1 MANATIT
8 RLCPFCEA
16 CCGLVVEFNPASRQV
31 VSIKGDK
38 DNPFS
43 QGFLCPKSQ
52 GLRLLDEDPDRL
64 RQPLVRRGRDFVET
78 DLDSAID
85 EAASAIRA
93 IREKHGNDA
102 LGLYIG
108 NPVAHNL
115 GLVIYGGIF
124 ALTLPSRNMGT
135 AGSIDHIAKVVSST
149 ELFGSE
155 ALIPVPDI
163 DRTDFLLVI
172 GANPMVSNGSL
183 VTAPGWPRR
192 LEALKA
198 RGGKLVVIDPRRS
211 ETAEVADRHIA
222 IQPGGDVF
230 LLLAL
235 VQVLYAEN
243 LIAIGELSDIVDGV
257 DELQSLVA
265 PFSPESV
272 AGRTGVDSGAIRKLA
287 RDMASAKS
295 AVAYGRIGTSAQKF
309 GTLTSWLIDVVNI
322 LTGNLDREGGAMF
335 PLPVTPALIYNQTY
349 VDGVAPNNRWRT
361 RVKGLPEVSG
371 FSPVA
376 TLPDEILTPGEGQ
389 IRAML
394 TLCGNPVR
402 SSPNSARY
410 AEALASLK
418 FMASID
424 LYLNETT
431 RFAKVILPPSGHLE
445 QVHYPPFSPP
455 YMVRSYAK
463 WDCAAFPA
471 ESAGDGEILL
481 QLNARILG
489 IEPAALEEQALQGM
503 IAQTLAADGELATR
517 LSVAECFDAVAV
529 HQGPARFIDLLIRTG
544 PFGDRFG
551 ARPGGLTLSKLQEM
565 PHGID
570 LGPMVPRLRNAIVT
584 PERKIR
590 LVPPLMKQGMAPLQG
605 ELERKVAPSTLLL
618 VGRRHLRSNNS
629 WMHNVSALAKGPD
642 RSFLE
647 IHPDDARDR
656 QIADGAAVRISSRKG
671 AIQVT
676 ARITDSVKPGV
687 ITLPHGHDHRDNGTR
702 MTVAARMSGAN
713 FNALTDEDEWDSLS
727 GIAVLNGIPVE
738 VAPLRAGDR
747 LSPK

>member
-1 MANATIT
+1 MTSETIT

-16 CCGLVVEFNPASRQV
+16 CCGLVVEVDSASRQV
-31 VSIKGDK
+31 ISIKGDK

-52 GLRLLDEDPDRL
+52 GLRLLDKDPDRL
-64 RQPLVRRGRDFVET
+64 RRPLVRRGRDFVET

-85 EAASAIRA
+85 EAAAAIRT
-93 IREKHGNDA
+93 IREQHGSDA

-211 ETAEVADRHIA
+211 ETAEMADQHLA
-222 IQPGGDVF
+222 IRPGTDVF

-235 VQVLYAEN
+235 VRVLFAEG
-243 LIAIGELSDIVDGV
+243 LVAIGALGEITDGIAELA
-257 DELQSLVA
+257 SLVE
-265 PFSPESV
+265 PFSPEAV
-272 AGRTGVDSGAIRKLA
+272 AEKTGVAAQAIRQLA
-287 RDMASAKS
+287 RDLTGAKS
-295 AVAYGRIGTSAQKF
+295 AAAYGRIGTTAQKF

-349 VDGVAPNNRWRT
+349 ADGTAPNNRWRS

-371 FSPVA
+371 FTPVA

-389 IRAML
+389 VRAML

-424 LYLNETT
+424 IYLNETT
-431 RFAKVILPPSGHLE
+431 RFANVILPPSGHLE

-463 WDCAAFPA
+463 WDEAAFPG
-471 ESAGDGEILL
+471 ESPGDGDILL

-489 IEPAALEEQALQGM
+489 IDPAALEEQALHGM
-503 IAQTLAADGELATR
+503 IAQTLAADSDLTART
-517 LSVAECFDAVAV
+517 SAAACFEAVAV
-529 HQGPARFIDLLIRTG
+529 HDGPARFIDFLIRCG

-551 ARPGGLTLSKLQEM
+551 ARPDGLTLSYLQEM

-570 LGPMVPRLRNAIVT
+570 LGPMVPRLRDAIAT
-584 PERKIR
+584 PERRIR
-590 LVPPLMKQGMAPLQG
+590 LVPHLMKKGLAALPD
-605 ELERKVAPSTLLL
+605 ELKREASSSALLL
-618 VGRRHLRSNNS
+618 IGRRHLRSNNS
-629 WMHNVSALAKGPD
+629 WMHNVAALAKGPD

-656 QIADGAAVRISSRKG
+656 QIADGATVRVTSHKG
-671 AIQVT
+671 EIHVT
-676 ARITDSVKPGV
+676 ARITDCVKPGV
-687 ITLPHGHDHRDNGTR
+687 ITLPHGHDHRDKDAR
-702 MTVAARMSGAN
+702 MAVAARMAGAN
-713 FNALTDEDEWDSLS
+713 FNALTDADEWDSLS

-738 VAPLRAGDR
+738 VVALRD
-747 LSPK
+747 

>member
-1 MANATIT
+1 MANRTVT

-16 CCGLVVEFNPASRQV
+16 CCGLVVEVDPARRAVISV
-31 VSIKGDK
+31 KGDK

-43 QGFLCPKSQ
+43 KGFLCPKSQ

-64 RQPLVRRGRDFVET
+64 RKPLVRRGSDFVET
-78 DLDSAID
+78 DFDSALD
-85 EAASAIRA
+85 EAAGAIRA
-93 IREKHGNDA
+93 IRDQHGQDA

-124 ALTLPSRNMGT
+124 AQTLPSRNMGT

-183 VTAPGWPRR
+183 ATAPDWPRR
-192 LEALKA
+192 VKALRA

-211 ETAEVADRHIA
+211 ETAEVADGHIA
-222 IQPGGDVF
+222 IRPGADVF

-235 VQVLYAEN
+235 VHVLFAEG
-243 LIAIGELSDIVDGV
+243 LVKVGALADIIEGI
-257 DELQSLVA
+257 DELRNLVA
-265 PFSPESV
+265 PFSPRAV
-272 AGRTGVDSGAIRKLA
+272 AGRTGVDAAVIVQLA
-287 RDMASAKS
+287 RDFAGAKS
-295 AVAYGRIGTSAQKF
+295 AAAYGRIGTTAQKF

-335 PLPVTPALIYNQTY
+335 PLSVTPALIYNQTY
-349 VDGVAPNNRWRT
+349 ADGIAPNNRWRT

-371 FSPVA
+371 FTPVA

-389 IRAML
+389 VRAML

-410 AEALASLK
+410 ADALASLD

-431 RFAKVILPPSGHLE
+431 RFANVILPPSGHLE

-463 WDCAAFPA
+463 WDDAAFPA
-471 ESAGDGEILL
+471 QSPGDGDILL

-489 IEPAALEEQALQGM
+489 IDPAALEEQALHTM
-503 IAQTLAADGELATR
+503 IAQTLAANGELAAR
-517 LSVAECFDAVAV
+517 ISAADCFDAVAI
-529 HQGPARFIDLLIRTG
+529 HEGPARFIDLLIRTG
-544 PFGDRFG
+544 PFGDGFG
-551 ARPGGLTLSKLQEM
+551 ARPDGMTLSRLQDM

-570 LGPMVPRLRNAIVT
+570 LGAMVPRLREAIAT
-584 PERKIR
+584 PGRTIR
-590 LVPPLMKQGMAPLQG
+590 LVPPLMKKGLSALEG
-605 ELERKVAPSTLLL
+605 EVKRDVSPSALLL
-618 VGRRHLRSNNS
+618 IGRRHLRSNNS
-629 WMHNVSALAKGPD
+629 WMHNVAALSKGPD

-656 QIADGAAVRISSRKG
+656 QIADGSTVRVSSPTGEILVAAR
-671 AIQVT
+671 VT
-676 ARITDSVKPGV
+676 DCVKPGV
-687 ITLPHGHDHRDNGTR
+687 ITLPHGHDHRDKDTR
-702 MTVAARMSGAN
+702 MTVASRMSGAN
-713 FNALTDEDEWDSLS
+713 FNALTDADEWDSLS
-727 GIAVLNGIPVE
+727 GIAVLNGISVE
-738 VAPLRAGDR
+738 VAPL
-747 LSPK
+747 

>member
-1 MANATIT
+1 MATQTLT

-16 CCGLVVEFNPASRQV
+16 CCGLIVEVDPANRQV
-31 VSIKGDK
+31 MSIKGDK
-38 DNPFS
+38 DNPLS

-52 GLRLLDEDPDRL
+52 GLKLLDEDPDRL
-64 RQPLVRRGRDFVET
+64 RKPLVRRGRDFIET
-78 DLDSAID
+78 DLDSALD

-192 LEALKA
+192 LEALRR

-211 ETAEVADRHIA
+211 ETAEVADQHLA
-222 IQPGGDVF
+222 IRPGTDVF
-230 LLLAL
+230 LLLSIVHILLAEELVSIGAL
-235 VQVLYAEN
+235 E
-243 LIAIGELSDIVDGV
+243 DITDGV
-257 DELQSLVA
+257 AELTSLA
-265 PFSPESV
+265 EPFSPEMV
-272 AGRTGVDSGAIRKLA
+272 ASRTGVEAEAIRQLA
-287 RDMASAKS
+287 RDFAKAKS
-295 AVAYGRIGTSAQKF
+295 AVAYGRIGTTAQKF

-322 LTGNLDREGGAMF
+322 LTGNLDRAGGAMF

-349 VDGVAPNNRWRT
+349 ADGTAPNNRWRS

-371 FSPVA
+371 FTPVA
-376 TLPDEILTPGEGQ
+376 TLPDEILTPGDGQ
-389 IRAML
+389 VRAML

-402 SSPNSARY
+402 SNPNSARY
-410 AEALASLK
+410 AEALASLD

-424 LYLNETT
+424 IYLNETT
-431 RFAKVILPPSGHLE
+431 RFANVILPPSGHLE

-463 WDCAAFPA
+463 WDEAAFA
-471 ESAGDGEILL
+471 EEAPGDGDILL
-481 QLNARILG
+481 KLNAKILG
-489 IEPAALEEQALQGM
+489 IDPLALEEQALQGM
-503 IAQTLAADGELATR
+503 IAQFLAADSELATR
-517 LSVAECFDAVAV
+517 ISAAACFEAVAV
-529 HQGPARFIDLLIRTG
+529 HHGPARFIDLLIRSG

-551 ARPGGLTLSKLQEM
+551 AKPDGLTLARLQGL

-570 LGPMVPRLRNAIVT
+570 LGPMVPRLRDVIAT
-584 PERKIR
+584 PERRIR
-590 LVPPLMKQGMAPLQG
+590 LVPNLMQRGLV
-605 ELERKVAPSTLLL
+605 ELRDEMKRETSLSALLL
-618 VGRRHLRSNNS
+618 IGRRHLRSNNS
-629 WMHNVSALAKGPD
+629 WMHNVAALAKGPD

-656 QIADGAAVRISSRKG
+656 QIIDGATVRITSGKG
-671 AIQVT
+671 EIHVT
-676 ARITDSVKPGV
+676 ARITDAVKPGA
-687 ITLPHGHDHRDNGTR
+687 ITLPHGHDHRDEGAR
-702 MTVAARMSGAN
+702 MSVAARMIGAN
-713 FNALTDEDEWDSLS
+713 FNALTDENEWDSLS
-727 GIAVLNGIPVE
+727 GIAVLNGISVE
-738 VAPLRAGDR
+738 VVALQD
-747 LSPK
+747 

>member
-1 MANATIT
+1 MGDRALNNRKIT

-16 CCGLVVEFNPASRQV
+16 CCGLVVEVNSASRQV
-31 VSIKGDK
+31 ISIKGDK

-43 QGFLCPKSQ
+43 KGFLCPKSQ
-52 GLRLLDEDPDRL
+52 GLRLLEDDPDRL
-64 RQPLVRRGRDFVET
+64 RRPLVRRGKDFVET
-78 DLDSAID
+78 DIDSALD
-85 EAASAIRA
+85 EAATAIRKT
-93 IREKHGNDA
+93 REKCGNDA

-163 DRTDFLLVI
+163 DRTDYLLVI

-192 LEALKA
+192 LEALRA

-211 ETAEVADRHIA
+211 ETAEVADSHIA
-222 IQPGGDVF
+222 IQPGSDVF

-235 VQVLYAEN
+235 VNVLYAEN
-243 LIAIGELSDIVDGV
+243 LVSIGTLADITKGV
-257 DELQSLVA
+257 DDLRNLVA
-265 PFSPESV
+265 PFSPASV
-272 AGRTGVDSGAIRKLA
+272 AEKTGVDAEVIHRLA
-287 RDMASAKS
+287 REIAKAKS
-295 AVAYGRIGTSAQKF
+295 AVAYGRIGTTAQKF

-349 VDGVAPNNRWRT
+349 VDGIAPNNRWRT

-410 AEALASLK
+410 AEALASLD

-431 RFAKVILPPSGHLE
+431 RFANVILPPSGHLE

-463 WDCAAFPA
+463 WDGAAFP
-471 ESAGDGEILL
+471 EETPGDGELL
-481 QLNARILG
+481 LRLNARILG
-489 IEPAALEEQALQGM
+489 IEPAALEEQALKGM
-503 IAQTLAADGELATR
+503 IAQTLAADAELAEQI
-517 LSVAECFDAVAV
+517 SPADCFNAVAV
-529 HQGPARFIDLLIRTG
+529 HQGPARFIDLLIRCG

-551 ARPGGLTLSKLQEM
+551 ARADGLTLTRLQEM

-570 LGPMVPRLRNAIVT
+570 LGPMIPRLRETIT
-584 PERKIR
+584 TTDRFIQ
-590 LVPPLMKQGMAPLQG
+590 LVPPLMKQGLASLRD
-605 ELERKVAPSTLLL
+605 ELTRQVSDSTLLL

-629 WMHNVSALAKGPD
+629 WMHNIGALAKGPD

-656 QIADGAAVRISSRKG
+656 QIFDGATVLIRSRKG
-671 AIQVT
+671 QIQVT
-676 ARITDSVKPGV
+676 ARITDRIKQGV
-687 ITLPHGHDHRDNGTR
+687 ITLPHGHDHGDDSTR
-702 MTVAARMSGAN
+702 MSVAAKMPGAN

-727 GIAVLNGIPVE
+727 GIAVLTGIPVE
-738 VAPLRAGDR
+738 VALQ
-747 LSPK
+747 

>member
-1 MANATIT
+1 MANQTVT

-16 CCGLVVEFNPASRQV
+16 CCGLVVEVDPARRQV

-64 RQPLVRRGRDFVET
+64 RQPLVRRGTDFVET
-78 DLDSAID
+78 DLDSALD

-93 IREKHGNDA
+93 IRAKRGNDA

-192 LEALKA
+192 LEALNA

-211 ETAEVADRHIA
+211 ETAELADSHIA
-222 IQPGGDVF
+222 IQPGSDVF

-235 VQVLYAEN
+235 VHVLYADN
-243 LIAIGELSDIVDGV
+243 LVAIGELSDIIEGV

-272 AGRTGVDSGAIRKLA
+272 AERTGVDAGAIRRLA
-287 RDMASAKS
+287 REIAAAKS
-295 AVAYGRIGTSAQKF
+295 AVAYGRIGTTAQKF

-402 SSPNSARY
+402 SSPNSVRY
-410 AEALASLK
+410 AEALASLE

-431 RFAKVILPPSGHLE
+431 RFANVILPPSGHLE

-463 WDCAAFPA
+463 WDGAAFPA

-489 IEPAALEEQALQGM
+489 VEPAALEEQALQGM
-503 IAQTLAADGELATR
+503 IAQTLGADGELAAR
-517 LSVAECFDAVAV
+517 LSVAECFDAVAI
-529 HQGPARFIDLLIRTG
+529 HEGPARFIDLLIRTG

-551 ARPGGLTLSKLQEM
+551 ARPDGLTLSRLQEM

-570 LGPMVPRLRNAIVT
+570 LGPMVPRLRKAIVT
-584 PERKIR
+584 PGRKIR
-590 LVPPLMKQGMAPLQG
+590 LVPSLMKKGMASLQD
-605 ELERKVAPSTLLL
+605 ELKSKVSPSTLLL

-629 WMHNVSALAKGPD
+629 WMHNVAALAKGPD

-647 IHPDDARDR
+647 IHPDDAHAR
-656 QIADGAAVRISSRKG
+656 QIADGAAVHISSRKG

-702 MTVAARMSGAN
+702 MTIAARMSGAN

-727 GIAVLNGIPVE
+727 GIAVLNGIAVE
-738 VAPLRAGDR
+738 VVPD
-747 LSPK
+747 

>member
-1 MANATIT
+1 MANQTVT

-16 CCGLVVEFNPASRQV
+16 CCGLVVEVDPARRQV

-64 RQPLVRRGRDFVET
+64 RQPLVRRGTDFVET
-78 DLDSAID
+78 DLDSALD

-93 IREKHGNDA
+93 IRAKRGNDA

-192 LEALKA
+192 LEALNA

-211 ETAEVADRHIA
+211 ETAELADSHIA
-222 IQPGGDVF
+222 IQPGSDVF

-235 VQVLYAEN
+235 VHVLYADN
-243 LIAIGELSDIVDGV
+243 LVAIGELSDIIEGV
-257 DELQSLVA
+257 DELQSLIA

-272 AGRTGVDSGAIRKLA
+272 AERTGVDAGAIRRLA
-287 RDMASAKS
+287 REIAAAKS
-295 AVAYGRIGTSAQKF
+295 AVAYGRIGTTAQKF

-402 SSPNSARY
+402 SSPNSVRY
-410 AEALASLK
+410 AEALASLE

-431 RFAKVILPPSGHLE
+431 RFANVILPPSGHLE

-463 WDCAAFPA
+463 WDGAAFPA

-489 IEPAALEEQALQGM
+489 VEPAALEEQALQGM
-503 IAQTLAADGELATR
+503 IAQTLGADGELAAR
-517 LSVAECFDAVAV
+517 LSVAECFDAVAI
-529 HQGPARFIDLLIRTG
+529 HEGPARFIDLLIRTG

-551 ARPGGLTLSKLQEM
+551 ARPDGLTLSRLQEM

-570 LGPMVPRLRNAIVT
+570 LGPMVPRLRKAIVT
-584 PERKIR
+584 PGRKIR
-590 LVPPLMKQGMAPLQG
+590 LVPSLMKKGMASLQD
-605 ELERKVAPSTLLL
+605 ELKSKVSPSTLLL

-629 WMHNVSALAKGPD
+629 WMHNVAALAKGPD

-647 IHPDDARDR
+647 IHPDDAHAR
-656 QIADGAAVRISSRKG
+656 QIADGAAVHISSRKG

-702 MTVAARMSGAN
+702 MTIAARMSGAN

-727 GIAVLNGIPVE
+727 GIAVLNGIAVE
-738 VAPLRAGDR
+738 VVPD
-747 LSPK
+747 

>member
-1 MANATIT
+1 MANRTIT

-16 CCGLVVEFNPASRQV
+16 CCGLVVEVDEASRQV
-31 VSIKGDK
+31 VSIKGDR

-43 QGFLCPKSQ
+43 KGFLCPKSQ

-64 RQPLVRRGRDFVET
+64 RKPLVRRGTDFVET
-78 DLDSAID
+78 DLDSALD
-85 EAASAIRA
+85 EAASALRA
-93 IREKHGNDA
+93 IRDRHGNDA

-135 AGSIDHIAKVVSST
+135 AGSIDHIAKVVSSV

-198 RGGKLVVIDPRRS
+198 RGGRLVVVDPRRS
-211 ETAEVADRHIA
+211 ETAEVADSHIA
-222 IQPGGDVF
+222 IRPGSDVF

-235 VQVLYAEN
+235 VHVLFAE
-243 LIAIGELSDIVDGV
+243 G
-257 DELQSLVA
+257 LVA
-265 PFSPESV
+265 VGALADITDGLAEMQDLAAPYAPECV
-272 AGRTGVDSGAIRKLA
+272 AAETGVEAAVIRQLA
-287 RDMASAKS
+287 RDLAGAGA
-295 AVAYGRIGTSAQKF
+295 AVAYGRIGTTAQKF

-322 LTGNLDREGGAMF
+322 LTGNLDRAGGAMF

-349 VDGVAPNNRWRT
+349 AEGVAPNNRWRS

-371 FSPVA
+371 FTPVA
-376 TLPDEILTPGEGQ
+376 TLPDEILTPGAGQ
-389 IRAML
+389 VRAML
-394 TLCGNPVR
+394 TLCGNPAR

-410 AEALASLK
+410 AEALASLE

-424 LYLNETT
+424 IYLNETT
-431 RFAKVILPPSGHLE
+431 RFANVILPPSGHLE

-463 WDCAAFPA
+463 WDHAAFAADSP
-471 ESAGDGEILL
+471 GDGEILL
-481 QLNARILG
+481 RLNARILG
-489 IEPAALEEQALQGM
+489 LAPEALEEQALQGM
-503 IAQTLAADGELATR
+503 IVQALAADGELAAR
-517 LSVAECFDAVAV
+517 MSVADCFDEVAV
-529 HQGPARFIDLLIRTG
+529 HHGPARFIDFLIRSG

-551 ARPGGLTLSKLQEM
+551 ARPDGLTLARLQEM
-565 PHGID
+565 PHGVD
-570 LGPMVPRLRNAIVT
+570 LGPMVPRLRAALAT
-584 PERKIR
+584 PERRIR
-590 LVPPLMKQGMAPLQG
+590 LVPALMKQGMAALQA
-605 ELERKVAPSTLLL
+605 EREPVASPSALLL
-618 VGRRHLRSNNS
+618 IGLRHLRSNNS
-629 WMHNVSALAKGPD
+629 WMHNIAALAKGPD
-642 RSFLE
+642 RSCLE

-656 QIADGAAVRISSRKG
+656 QIADGALVRIATRKG
-671 AIQVT
+671 AIEVT
-676 ARITDSVKPGV
+676 ASISSRVRPGV
-687 ITLPHGHDHRDNGTR
+687 VSLPHGHGHGDPGTR
-702 MTVAARMSGAN
+702 MAVAARMGGAN
-713 FNALTDEDEWDSLS
+713 FNALTDEDEWDRLS

-738 VAPLRAGDR
+738 VTPL
-747 LSPK
+747 

>member
-1 MANATIT
+1 MANQTVT

-16 CCGLVVEFNPASRQV
+16 CCGLVVEVDPARRQV

-64 RQPLVRRGRDFVET
+64 RQPLVRRGTDFVET
-78 DLDSAID
+78 DLDSALD

-93 IREKHGNDA
+93 IRAKRGNDA

-211 ETAEVADRHIA
+211 ETAEVADSHIA
-222 IQPGGDVF
+222 IQPGSDVF

-235 VQVLYAEN
+235 VHVLYADN
-243 LIAIGELSDIVDGV
+243 LVAIGELSDIIEGV

-272 AGRTGVDSGAIRKLA
+272 AERTGVDAGAIRKLA
-287 RDMASAKS
+287 REMAAAKS
-295 AVAYGRIGTSAQKF
+295 AVAYGRIGTTAQKF

-402 SSPNSARY
+402 SSPNSVRY
-410 AEALASLK
+410 AEALASLE

-431 RFAKVILPPSGHLE
+431 RFANVILPPSGHLE

-463 WDCAAFPA
+463 WDGAAFPA

-503 IAQTLAADGELATR
+503 IAQTLGADGELAAR
-517 LSVAECFDAVAV
+517 LSVAECFDAVAI
-529 HQGPARFIDLLIRTG
+529 HEGPARFIDLLIRTG

-551 ARPGGLTLSKLQEM
+551 ARPDGLTLSRLQEM

-570 LGPMVPRLRNAIVT
+570 LGPMVPRLRKAIVT
-584 PERKIR
+584 PGRKIR
-590 LVPPLMKQGMAPLQG
+590 LVPPLMKKGMASLQD

-629 WMHNVSALAKGPD
+629 WMHNVAALAKGPD

-647 IHPDDARDR
+647 IHPDDAHAR
-656 QIADGAAVRISSRKG
+656 QIADGAAVHISSPKG

-702 MTVAARMSGAN
+702 MTIAARMSGAN

-727 GIAVLNGIPVE
+727 GIAVLNGIAVE
-738 VAPLRAGDR
+738 VVPD
-747 LSPK
+747 

>member
-1 MANATIT
+1 MANLTIT

-16 CCGLVVEFNPASRQV
+16 CCGLVVVVDPAERRV

-64 RQPLVRRGRDFVET
+64 RKPLVRRGGDFVET
-78 DLDSAID
+78 DLDSALD
-85 EAASAIRA
+85 EAASAIRS
-93 IREKHGNDA
+93 IRDKHGNDA

-192 LEALKA
+192 LEALKG

-211 ETAEVADRHIA
+211 ETAEVADQHLA
-222 IQPGGDVF
+222 IRPGADVF

-235 VQVLYAEN
+235 VRVLFAEG
-243 LIAIGELSDIVDGV
+243 LVTLGALGDITDGLAELA
-257 DELQSLVA
+257 SLVE
-265 PFSPESV
+265 PFSPEAV
-272 AGRTGVDSGAIRKLA
+272 AGKTGVEAQAIRRLA
-287 RDMASAKS
+287 RDMTAAKS
-295 AVAYGRIGTSAQKF
+295 AVAYGRIGTTAQKF

-335 PLPVTPALIYNQTY
+335 PLPVTPAMIYNQTY
-349 VDGVAPNNRWRT
+349 VDGVGPNNRWRS

-371 FSPVA
+371 FTPVA

-389 IRAML
+389 VRAML

-410 AEALASLK
+410 AEALASLE

-424 LYLNETT
+424 IYLNETT
-431 RFAKVILPPSGHLE
+431 RFANVILPPSGHLE

-463 WDCAAFPA
+463 WDGAAFSG
-471 ESAGDGEILL
+471 ESPGDGDLLL

-489 IEPAALEEQALQGM
+489 IDPGALEEQALHGM
-503 IAQTLAADGELATR
+503 IAQTLAADSELAGRTSA
-517 LSVAECFDAVAV
+517 LECFEAVSA
-529 HQGPARFIDLLIRTG
+529 HHGPARFIDLLIRCG

-551 ARPGGLTLSKLQEM
+551 ARPDGLTLSRLQDM
-565 PHGID
+565 PHGVD
-570 LGPMVPRLRNAIVT
+570 LGPMVPRLREAIAT
-584 PERKIR
+584 PDRKIR
-590 LVPPLMKQGMAPLQG
+590 LVPKLMKQGMESLHG
-605 ELERKVAPSTLLL
+605 ELERQASPSTLLL

-629 WMHNVSALAKGPD
+629 WMHNVAALAKGPD

-656 QIADGAAVRISSRKG
+656 QIMDGSLVRITSPKG
-671 AIQVT
+671 EIHVT
-676 ARITDSVKPGV
+676 ARITDCVKPGV
-687 ITLPHGHDHRDNGTR
+687 VTLPHGHDHRDKDAR
-702 MTVAARMSGAN
+702 MAVAARMPGGN
-713 FNALTDEDEWDSLS
+713 FNALTDANEWDSLS

-738 VAPLRAGDR
+738 VAPQ
-747 LSPK
+747 

>member
-1 MANATIT
+1 MASQTIT

-16 CCGLVVEFNPASRQV
+16 CCGLVVEVDPAGRQV
-31 VSIKGDK
+31 LSIKGDK

-64 RQPLVRRGRDFVET
+64 RRPLVRRGRDFVET
-78 DLDSAID
+78 DLDSALD
-85 EAASAIRA
+85 EAAAAIRS
-93 IREKHGNDA
+93 IREQHGNDA

-115 GLVIYGGIF
+115 GLVVYGGIF

-172 GANPMVSNGSL
+172 GANPVVSNGSL

-192 LEALKA
+192 LEALRA

-211 ETAEVADRHIA
+211 ETAEVADRHLA
-222 IQPGGDVF
+222 IRPGTDVF

-235 VQVLYAEN
+235 VHVLFAE
-243 LIAIGELSDIVDGV
+243 G
-257 DELQSLVA
+257 LVA
-265 PFSPESV
+265 LGALGDFTDGLAELAGLAESFSPAAV
-272 AGRTGVDSGAIRKLA
+272 ADKTGVEPQAIVQLA
-287 RDMASAKS
+287 RDFAAARS
-295 AVAYGRIGTSAQKF
+295 AVAYGRIGTTAQKF

-349 VDGVAPNNRWRT
+349 ADGTAPNNRWRS

-371 FSPVA
+371 FTPVA

-389 IRAML
+389 VRAML

-410 AEALASLK
+410 AEALASLD

-431 RFAKVILPPSGHLE
+431 RFANVILPPSGHLE

-463 WDCAAFPA
+463 WDAAAF
-471 ESAGDGEILL
+471 AGDTPGDGDILL

-489 IEPAALEEQALQGM
+489 IDPAALEDQALQGM
-503 IAQTLAADGELATR
+503 IAQILAADSELAARTNA
-517 LSVAECFDAVAV
+517 AECFEAVAV

-551 ARPGGLTLSKLQEM
+551 ARPAGLTLASLQDL

-570 LGPMVPRLRNAIVT
+570 LGPMVPRLRAAIAT
-584 PERKIR
+584 PERRIR
-590 LVPPLMKQGMAPLQG
+590 LVPPLMKRGMTALHDELQASN
-605 ELERKVAPSTLLL
+605 APSALLL
-618 VGRRHLRSNNS
+618 IGRRHLRSNNS
-629 WMHNVSALAKGPD
+629 WMHNVAALAKGPD

-656 QIADGAAVRISSRKG
+656 QIADGVTVRVSSPKG
-671 AIQVT
+671 EIHVT
-676 ARITDSVKPGV
+676 ARVTDCVKPGV
-687 ITLPHGHDHRDNGTR
+687 ITLPHGHDHRDKG
-702 MTVAARMSGAN
+702 ARMAVAERMPGAN
-713 FNALTDEDEWDSLS
+713 FNALTDADEWDSLS

-738 VAPLRAGDR
+738 VAPQ
-747 LSPK
+747 